1 MKITELYLKNYGKF
15 SEKHFYLKDGIQ
27 VIYGENEF
35 GKSTLHAFIR
45 AMLIINILRLCCRRR
60 EFFFLTRR
68 LLPAFFPFFIH
79 IHPTY

>member
-45 AMLIINILRLCCRRR
+45 AMLFGMERGRGRHAGR
-60 EFFFLTRR
+60 D
-68 LLPAFFPFFIH
+68 AFSR
-79 IHPTY
+79 Y